1 MNRKTFVFLV
11 LIFLIGCG
19 PYIYFKSPQPEK
31 KKNIEGFPESMTGTY
46 ISLSDSSLLIIDSK
60 KIVKKRFENMFMSI
74 DSFKA
79 ETGDTIIKD
88 TSFIFTDNWHI
99 NMKVL
104 GDSIYVN
111 SSREEDVFSFSDE
124 QLLRKYKGY
133 YFLNFKDTNDLWR
146 VELIKRSKDT
156 LEFGSILTK
165 EDLDRVKGITSVES
179 YVDSNESGKSTKYY
193 LKPSKR
199 EVRKILKYRTK
210 GEIFIKQ

>member
-1 MNRKTFVFLV
+1 MNRKTFVFIL

-19 PYIYFKSPQPEK
+19 PYIYFKSPQPDR
-31 KKNIEGFPESMTGTY
+31 KKNLKNFPKSLIGTY
-46 ISLSDSSLLIIDSK
+46 ISLNDSSLLIIDAK
-60 KIVKKRFENMFMSI
+60 KIVKKRFENMFMPI

-79 ETGDTIIKD
+79 ETGDTLIKD

-99 NMKVL
+99 KMKVM

-111 SSREEDVFSFSDE
+111 SSREEDIFTISDE
-124 QLLRKYKGY
+124 QLLRKFKGY

-146 VELIKRSKDT
+146 VELIKKTKDT

-165 EDLDRVKGITSVES
+165 EDLEQIKGITSVES
-179 YVDSNESGKSTKYY
+179 YIDSSESGKTTKYY
-193 LKPSKR
+193 LNPARS

-210 GEIFIKQ
+210 GEKFKKL